1 GGAAQVNEQSNLD
14 ALCDGTVIYRDIPT
28 ITDSRNR
35 RLSLARNG
43 EIVVMDT
50 DGRERAMHRVPYGT
64 HLLHE
69 NGATVKQGERL
80 AEWDPFTTP

>member
-1 GGAAQVNEQSNLD
+1 M
-14 ALCDGTVIYRDIPT
+14 CDGTVEYRDIPT
-28 ITDSRNR
+28 IVDKRGR

-43 EIVVMDT
+43 EIVVIDN

-69 NGATVKQGERL
+69 NGAR
-80 AEWDPFTTP
+80 